1 MAQLRNAIIASS
13 LDELINKLE
22 NDFKEVKE

>member
-1 MAQLRNAIIASS
+1 MAQLRNAIITSS

-22 NDFKEVKE
+22 NDFKEAKE

>member
-1 MAQLRNAIIASS
+1 MAQLRNAIITSS

-22 NDFKEVKE
+22 RDFREAKE